1 MQCFVQPLWVR
12 LRCLNTV
19 VAYPLFGPTNRLF
32 PPFASALMGEKVQT
46 AEAQEEGTG
55 TFLFLPPH
63 SPFSHILFLVLQY
76 MYR

>member
-1 MQCFVQPLWVR
+1 
-12 LRCLNTV
+12 
-19 VAYPLFGPTNRLF
+19 
-32 PPFASALMGEKVQT
+32 MGEKVQT

-76 MYR
+76 MYRWHAIDKKITLSDSIVTEPLFFT